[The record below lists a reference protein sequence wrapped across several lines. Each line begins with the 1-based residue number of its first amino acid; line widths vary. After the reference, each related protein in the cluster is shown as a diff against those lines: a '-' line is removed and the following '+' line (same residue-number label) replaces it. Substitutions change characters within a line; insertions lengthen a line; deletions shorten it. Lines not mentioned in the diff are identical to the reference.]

1 MGTRSRLFARRA
13 NGTVHF
19 CVGYYGYGFGQEDH
33 RCWRSLRS
41 NQERNDGDNTLMKP
55 SFTPS
60 PGTIGL
66 ILAAR
71 VRVTAM
77 IALTS
82 QRIPDRYCIG
92 LALGRKV
99 NCKPTFLTVDSTRS
113 ISSKG
118 SPRLAELRT
127 AAATVNGS
135 RPTCFPSIDDPS
147 NTPAI
152 DFDMIR
158 PFSHLTSY
166 IPQI

>member
-1 MGTRSRLFARRA
+1 
-13 NGTVHF
+13 
-19 CVGYYGYGFGQEDH
+19 
-33 RCWRSLRS
+33 
-41 NQERNDGDNTLMKP
+41 MKP

-77 IALTS
+77 IPLTS

-99 NCKPTFLTVDSTRS
+99 NCKLTFLTVDSTQS
-113 ISSKG
+113 ISPKG
-118 SPRLAELRT
+118 SRRLAELRT
-127 AAATVNGS
+127 VATTTVNGS
-135 RPTCFPSIDDPS
+135 RPTCFQSIDDPS